1 MRKEEIRYDPVK
13 DKIIRTIEY
22 LKNNQSL
29 VLKAFLGLIVIVA
42 IASYYSNLNFI
53 KNETAS
59 NVAGIAQSAF
69 LKGNVDEAL
78 VKFERVLSDYPNTK
92 AAHQSLVYLLNDAIT
107 DGDYAA
113 ISTVLSKIDGEIDKI
128 SDPVIKSSIY
138 KVQGDIALKDGNID
152 QAISFYKDAES
163 SADIISNQLRYKIDI
178 SLAFLAE
185 DDYNS
190 AMRVLEEVVDS
201 DDIGYNE
208 KNKAEELLA
217 YIKQKLNI

>member
-13 DKIIRTIEY
+13 DKIIRAVEY
-22 LKNNQSL
+22 LKKNQSL
-29 VLKAFLGLIVIVA
+29 VLKVFLGLIIIVGSV
-42 IASYYSNLNFI
+42 SYYSNINFI
-53 KNETAS
+53 KNENAS
-59 NVAGIAQSAF
+59 NIAGIAQSTF
-69 LKGNVDEAL
+69 LKGNIDEAL

-92 AAHQSLVYLLNDAIT
+92 AAQQSLVYLLNNAIAEE
-107 DGDYAA
+107 DYVS
-113 ISTVLSKIDGEIDKI
+113 ISTILSQVDGGIDEI
-128 SDPVIKSSIY
+128 SDPVIKSAIY

-152 QAISFYKDAES
+152 KAISFYKDAES

-201 DDIGYNE
+201 GDIGYNE